1 MDASDFGPSL
11 SSSVNQSLA
20 SASSGAGGH
29 IYTAE
34 EVSLMLAALG
44 AMIASIVYSVK
55 NIKHSS
61 CCAGVCECDQITEL
75 RELRASRRST
85 TATTHNLTLDP
96 AATATIV

>member
-1 MDASDFGPSL
+1 MDGNFGPESI
-11 SSSVNQSLA
+11 SSINQSSVA
-20 SASSGAGGH
+20 SSSGAGGH

-34 EVSLMLAALG
+34 EISLMLAALG

-61 CCAGVCECDQITEL
+61 CLAGVCECDQITEL

-85 TATTHNLTLDP
+85 TATPHNLTLDP

>member
-1 MDASDFGPSL
+1 MDGNFGPESI
-11 SSSVNQSLA
+11 SSINQSSVA
-20 SASSGAGGH
+20 SSSGAGGH

-34 EVSLMLAALG
+34 EISLMLAALG

-61 CCAGVCECDQITEL
+61 CLAGVCECDQITEL
-75 RELRASRRST
+75 RELRSRRST

>member
-1 MDASDFGPSL
+1 MDADFGPSL
-11 SSSVNQSLA
+11 SSSVNQSLP
-20 SASSGAGGH
+20 SASFGSAGH
-29 IYTAE
+29 IYSAE
-34 EVSLMLAALG
+34 EVSLLLAALG